1 MVSGA
6 PGAFKWHMDY
16 LLEMNMWTIAFGV
29 MIGLFIFKLIDELSD
44 GIVEILFENKNNEI

>member
-1 MVSGA
+1 
-6 PGAFKWHMDY
+6 MDY
-16 LLEMNMWTIAFGV
+16 LLEMNMWTITFGV